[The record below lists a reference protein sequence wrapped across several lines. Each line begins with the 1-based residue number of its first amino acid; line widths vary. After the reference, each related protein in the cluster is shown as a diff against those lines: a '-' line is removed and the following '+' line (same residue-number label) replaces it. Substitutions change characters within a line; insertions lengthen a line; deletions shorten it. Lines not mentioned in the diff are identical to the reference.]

1 MNPGLVGVLVFV
13 GTAGAIYAGGQ
24 LVGTY
29 FAPQN
34 DVEVAA
40 TEQPLGLVPSV
51 PDSAEADT
59 DVAAEPETA
68 ESSETMVAA
77 APDASAPVD
86 EPAATE
92 EPPVEAPVLD
102 IVRVEP
108 TGETVIAGNAGQG
121 TRIGL
126 LYNDRLIADTE
137 ADVAGDF
144 VLVPDAPIP
153 AGEGTMEVVVLD
165 EAGEV
170 VAPSEEQVAVVL
182 PEDGS
187 SDGFL
192 VSVLRP
198 EEPVEIIE
206 REAPAEEPTTEVEV
220 AVQEETPAASETEVA
235 ALSEPAETVAEEA
248 VTATEAPA
256 VEVSVDDASP
266 IVVIDAIELEGL
278 DIWIAGAAEPG
289 TVIRLYQDNALLGET
304 LAGDEGRYLYEG
316 SLSAATGTVTI
327 RADALE
333 RGTANVVARAEVPF
347 DMPGVEVAA
356 ATEAPTS
363 DEASTE
369 SAPAEVAEQ
378 EAPAAETP
386 AAEAPAVETQVTE
399 TAVEEA
405 PAADPQPV
413 EVAEAEVASEE
424 QAAPAESAA
433 EPASTPDA
441 PAAAQPVEQ
450 AATDQPAETTTTEP
464 APAPVTTEQASAE
477 PQQSSQQQATP
488 QRISVLDTGRVI
500 IRRGDNL
507 WRLSRRV
514 YGQGVRFTSIYD
526 ANRDQ
531 IRDPALIFPGQVFE
545 LPTPQPDW
553 GEVPGFEALEPDQL
567 PPAAD
572 ATSETTSG

>member
-77 APDASAPVD
+77 APDASAPVN

-235 ALSEPAETVAEEA
+235 AVSEPAETVAEEA

-333 RGTANVVARAEVPF
+333 PGTANVVARAEVPF

-356 ATEAPTS
+356 ATEAP
-363 DEASTE
+363 ATE
-369 SAPAEVAEQ
+369 ETPTETAPAEVAE
-378 EAPAAETP
+378 APAAEAP
-386 AAEAPAVETQVTE
+386 AVATPAVETQVTE

-424 QAAPAESAA
+424 QVAPAVSAA
-433 EPASTPDA
+433 APASTPDA
-441 PAAAQPVEQ
+441 PAAALPVEQ
-450 AATDQPAETTTTEP
+450 AATDQPAESTTTEP
-464 APAPVTTEQASAE
+464 APA
-477 PQQSSQQQATP
+477 
-488 QRISVLDTGRVI
+488 
-500 IRRGDNL
+500 
-507 WRLSRRV
+507 
-514 YGQGVRFTSIYD
+514 
-526 ANRDQ
+526 
-531 IRDPALIFPGQVFE
+531 
-545 LPTPQPDW
+545 
-553 GEVPGFEALEPDQL
+553 
-567 PPAAD
+567 
-572 ATSETTSG
+572 